1 MAKQNKVHEPPFH
14 IVKRPAIAT
23 WKAILIRTI
32 AILLSLIV
40 SSVVLIVLT
49 KKSPFE
55 AMQLVYEASF
65 GKYKPELG
73 TGFFTQM
80 FTGRK
85 FWAMLQELCMLLV
98 IALAVTPAFK
108 MKYWN
113 LGAQGQVLFGGLC
126 SVAVMF
132 NLNQGYW
139 ATHKWLVLFL
149 MLVAAILGGIIWA
162 VIPALFKARWNT
174 NESLFTL
181 MMNYIAIQLISCMIN
196 VWNPSGSQVM
206 GVVNQNTQIGWM
218 PSMVFPE
225 SWGMSTSA
233 KNYFFN
239 ILIVLALTVIMF
251 VYLRYSKHGYELSVV
266 GESVNTANYM
276 GINVKK
282 VIVRTLVFSG
292 LLCGI
297 SGFLLVSGT
306 DHSITT
312 GLDRGYGFTAIIVA
326 WLAKFNPLMMV
337 VTSFLI
343 VFLDKGAS
351 DIAMNMGFNESV
363 GEIITG
369 IIIFF
374 IIGCEFFINY
384 RIAKTH
390 REG

>member
-1 MAKQNKVHEPPFH
+1 MAKQNRVHEPPFH
-14 IVKRPAIAT
+14 IVKRPAIAK
-23 WKAILIRTI
+23 WKSLLIRAI
-32 AILLSLIV
+32 AIVAALAV
-40 SSVVLIVLT
+40 SSLVLFVLT
-49 KKSPFE
+49 KKSPLE
-55 AMQLVYEASF
+55 AMRLVYEASF
-65 GKYKPELG
+65 GVYNKNADK
-73 TGFFTQM
+73 GFFTQIL
-80 FTGRK
+80 TGRK

-98 IALAVTPAFK
+98 IGLAVTPAFK

-132 NLNQGYW
+132 YLNNGFW
-139 ATHKWLVLFL
+139 ETHKWLVIVL
-149 MLVAAILGGIIWA
+149 MLVAAVLGGVIWA

-181 MMNYIAIQLISCMIN
+181 MMNYIAIQLVSCMIN
-196 VWNPSGSQVM
+196 VWVPTGSSVM
-206 GVVNQNTQIGWM
+206 GVVNQNTQIGWI
-218 PSMVFPE
+218 PNMVFPE
-225 SWGMSTSA
+225 SWGMSPSA

-239 ILIVLALTVIMF
+239 IVIVLILTGVMY

-266 GESVNTANYM
+266 GESVNTANYI

-282 VIVRTLVFSG
+282 VIIRTLVFSG
-292 LLCGI
+292 LLCGV

-337 VTSFLI
+337 LTSFLI

-351 DIAMNMGFNESV
+351 DIATGLRLNESV
-363 GEIITG
+363 GDIITG

-384 RIAKTH
+384 RIVKTH

>member
-1 MAKQNKVHEPPFH
+1 MAKQNKIHEPPFH

-266 GESVNTANYM
+266 GESVNTANYI

>member
-1 MAKQNKVHEPPFH
+1 MAKQNKIHEPPFH
-14 IVKRPAIAT
+14 IVKRPAIVW
-23 WKAILIRTI
+23 WKALLIRTVAII
-32 AILLSLIV
+32 AALGV
-40 SSVVLIVLT
+40 SSVVLYALT
-49 KKSPFE
+49 KKSPLE
-55 AMQLVYEASF
+55 AMRLVYEASF
-65 GKYKPELG
+65 GAYKKDLG

-132 NLNQGYW
+132 YLNSGYW
-139 ATHKWLVLFL
+139 ATHKWLVTVL
-149 MLVAAILGGIIWA
+149 MLIAAVLGGVLWA

-181 MMNYIAIQLISCMIN
+181 MMNYIAIQLVSCMIN
-196 VWNPSGSQVM
+196 VWVPSGSQVM
-206 GVVNQNTQIGWM
+206 GVVNQNSKIGWM
-218 PSMVFPE
+218 PAMAFPDA
-225 SWGMSTSA
+225 WNMSPSA

-239 ILIVLALTVIMF
+239 IVIVLLLTGVMF

-266 GESVNTANYM
+266 GESVNTANYI

-282 VIVRTLVFSG
+282 VIIRTLVFSG

-337 VTSFLI
+337 LTSFLI
-343 VFLDKGAS
+343 VFLGKGAS

-363 GEIITG
+363 GDIITG

-384 RIAKTH
+384 RIVKTH

>member
-1 MAKQNKVHEPPFH
+1 MTKPNKVHEPPFH

-23 WKAILIRTI
+23 WKAILIRAI
-32 AILLSLIV
+32 AILLSLAV
-40 SSVVLIVLT
+40 SSVVLLILT
-49 KKSPFE
+49 KKSPLE
-55 AMQLVYEASF
+55 AMRLVYEASF
-65 GKYKPELG
+65 GKYKPELE
-73 TGFFTQM
+73 TGFFTQL

-98 IALAVTPAFK
+98 IGLAVTPAFK

-113 LGAQGQVLFGGLC
+113 LGAQGQVIFGGLC

-132 NLNQGYW
+132 YLNQGFW
-139 ATHKWLVLFL
+139 AENKWLVLLL
-149 MLVAAILGGIIWA
+149 MLVAAVVGGIIWA

-181 MMNYIAIQLISCMIN
+181 MMNYIAIQLVSCMIN

-239 ILIVLALTVIMF
+239 IIIVLVLTVIMF

-266 GESVNTANYM
+266 GESVNTANYI

-292 LLCGI
+292 LLCGV
-297 SGFLLVSGT
+297 SGFLLVAGT

-337 VTSFLI
+337 ITSFLI

-363 GEIITG
+363 GDIITG

>member
-23 WKAILIRTI
+23 WKAILIRAI
-32 AILLSLIV
+32 AILLSLAV
-40 SSVVLIVLT
+40 SSVVLLILT
-49 KKSPFE
+49 KKSPLE
-55 AMQLVYEASF
+55 AMKLVYEASF
-65 GKYKPELG
+65 GKYKPELE
-73 TGFFTQM
+73 TGFFTQL

-98 IALAVTPAFK
+98 IGLAVTPAFK

-113 LGAQGQVLFGGLC
+113 LGAQGQVIFGGLC

-132 NLNQGYW
+132 YLNQGYW
-139 ATHKWLVLFL
+139 AENKWLVLLL
-149 MLVAAILGGIIWA
+149 MLVAAVVGGIIWA
-162 VIPALFKARWNT
+162 VIPAIFKARWNT

-181 MMNYIAIQLISCMIN
+181 MMNYIAIQLVSCMIN

-239 ILIVLALTVIMF
+239 IVIVLVLTVIMF

-266 GESVNTANYM
+266 GESVNTANYI

-282 VIVRTLVFSG
+282 VIIRTLVFSG
-292 LLCGI
+292 LLCGV
-297 SGFLLVSGT
+297 SGFLLVAGT

-337 VTSFLI
+337 ITSFLI

-363 GEIITG
+363 GDIITG

>member
-149 MLVAAILGGIIWA
+149 MLIAAILGGIIWA

-218 PSMVFPE
+218 PSMIFPE

-266 GESVNTANYM
+266 GESVNTANYI

>member
-1 MAKQNKVHEPPFH
+1 MIH
-14 IVKRPAIAT
+14 IVKRPTIAP
-23 WKAILIRTI
+23 WKALLIRAA
-32 AILLSLIV
+32 AIVAALAV
-40 SSVVLIVLT
+40 SSLVLWILT
-49 KKSPFE
+49 KKNPLE
-55 AMQLVYEASF
+55 AMRLVYEASF
-65 GKYKPELG
+65 GAYRKDADS
-73 TGFFTQM
+73 GFFAQM
-80 FTGRK
+80 LTGRK

-132 NLNQGYW
+132 YLNKGYW
-139 ATHKWLVLFL
+139 AAHKWLVLLL
-149 MLVAAILGGIIWA
+149 MLAAAVVGGIIWA

-181 MMNYIAIQLISCMIN
+181 MMNYIAIQLVSCMIN
-196 VWNPSGSQVM
+196 VWVPTGSSVM
-206 GVVNQNTQIGWM
+206 GVVNQNTQIGWI
-218 PSMVFPE
+218 PSMEFPE
-225 SWGMSTSA
+225 SWGMSPSA
-233 KNYFFN
+233 KNYFYN
-239 ILIVLALTVIMF
+239 VVIVLIFTGIMY

-266 GESVNTANYM
+266 GESVNTANYI

-282 VIVRTLVFSG
+282 VIIRTLVFSG
-292 LLCGI
+292 LLCGVA
-297 SGFLLVSGT
+297 GFLLVSGT

-337 VTSFLI
+337 LTSFLI
-343 VFLDKGAS
+343 VFLDRGAS

>member
-14 IVKRPAIAT
+14 IVKRPAIAM
-23 WKAILIRTI
+23 WKGILIRVI
-32 AILLSLIV
+32 AIAAALVV
-40 SSVVLIVLT
+40 SSLVLFVLT
-49 KKSPFE
+49 KKSPLE
-55 AMQLVYEASF
+55 AMKLVYEASF
-65 GKYKPELG
+65 GKYNPDLER
-73 TGFFTQM
+73 GFLAQVL
-80 FTGRK
+80 TGRK
-85 FWAMLQELCMLLV
+85 FWFMLQELCLLLV
-98 IALAVTPAFK
+98 IGLAVTPAFK

-132 NLNQGYW
+132 YLNKGYW
-139 ATHKWLVLFL
+139 ENHKWLVLVL
-149 MLVAAILGGIIWA
+149 MLVAAVLGGVIWA

-181 MMNYIAIQLISCMIN
+181 MMNYIAIQLVSCMIN

-206 GVVNQNTQIGWM
+206 GVVNDKTEIGWI
-218 PSMVFPE
+218 PRMVFPE
-225 SWGMSTSA
+225 SWNMASSA

-239 ILIVLALTVIMF
+239 IVIVLILTVVMF

-266 GESVNTANYM
+266 GESVNTANYI

-282 VIVRTLVFSG
+282 VIIRTLVFSG
-292 LLCGI
+292 LLCGV

-326 WLAKFNPLMMV
+326 WMAKFNPLMMV
-337 VTSFLI
+337 LTSFLI
-343 VFLDKGAS
+343 VFLDKGVS

-384 RIAKTH
+384 RIVKTH

>member
-1 MAKQNKVHEPPFH
+1 MAKQNKIHEPPFH
-14 IVKRPAIAT
+14 IVKRPAIAG
-23 WKAILIRTI
+23 WKSLLIRAI
-32 AILLSLIV
+32 AIIAALGV
-40 SSVVLIVLT
+40 SSVVLLILT
-49 KKSPFE
+49 KKSPLE
-55 AMQLVYEASF
+55 AMKLVYEASF
-65 GKYKPELG
+65 GVYNKTLDK
-73 TGFFTQM
+73 GFFAQI

-132 NLNQGYW
+132 YLNSGFW
-139 ATHKWLVLFL
+139 ATHKWLVFVL
-149 MLVAAILGGIIWA
+149 MLIAAILGGVIWA

-181 MMNYIAIQLISCMIN
+181 MMNYIAIQLVSCMIN
-196 VWNPSGSQVM
+196 VWVPTGSSVM

-218 PSMVFPE
+218 PAMPFPDA
-225 SWGMSTSA
+225 WGLSPSA

-239 ILIVLALTVIMF
+239 ILTVLVLTVVMF
-251 VYLRYSKHGYELSVV
+251 VYLRYSKHGYEISVV
-266 GESVNTANYM
+266 GESVNTANYI

-282 VIVRTLVFSG
+282 VIIRTLVFSG
-292 LLCGI
+292 LLCGV

-326 WLAKFNPLMMV
+326 WLAKFNPLMMIL
-337 VTSFLI
+337 TSFLI

-384 RIAKTH
+384 RIVKTH

>member
-1 MAKQNKVHEPPFH
+1 MNAPKKIHEPPFH
-14 IVKRPAIAT
+14 IVKRPAIAP
-23 WKAILIRTI
+23 WKALLIRAI
-32 AILLSLIV
+32 AIAAALAV
-40 SSVVLIVLT
+40 SSLVLFVLT

-55 AMQLVYEASF
+55 AMRLVYEASF
-65 GKYKPELG
+65 GVFNKNSDR
-73 TGFFTQM
+73 GFFAQV
-80 FTGRK
+80 FTGRR

-132 NLNQGYW
+132 YLSSGYW
-139 ATHKWLVLFL
+139 ETHKALVLLL
-149 MLVAAILGGIIWA
+149 MIAAAVAGGIVWA

-181 MMNYIAIQLISCMIN
+181 MMNYIAIQLVSCMIN
-196 VWNPSGSQVM
+196 VWVPTGSSVM
-206 GVVNQNTQIGWM
+206 GVVNQNTQIGWLPNM
-218 PSMVFPE
+218 TFPE
-225 SWGMSTSA
+225 AWGMSPSA

-239 ILIVLALTVIMF
+239 IVIVLVLTAVMF

-266 GESVNTANYM
+266 GESVNTANYI

-282 VIVRTLVFSG
+282 VIIRTLVFSG
-292 LLCGI
+292 LLCGVA
-297 SGFLLVSGT
+297 GFLLVSGT

-326 WLAKFNPLMMV
+326 WLAKFNPLTMIL
-337 VTSFLI
+337 TSFLI
-343 VFLDKGAS
+343 IFLDRGAS

-363 GEIITG
+363 GDIITG

-384 RIAKTH
+384 RIVKTH

>member
-23 WKAILIRTI
+23 WKSLLIR
-32 AILLSLIV
+32 AAAIV
-40 SSVVLIVLT
+40 SALAVSSLVLYVLT
-49 KKSPFE
+49 KKSPLE
-55 AMQLVYEASF
+55 AMRLVYEASF
-65 GKYKPELG
+65 GVYNKSLDK
-73 TGFFTQM
+73 GFFAQILS
-80 FTGRK
+80 GRK
-85 FWAMLQELCMLLV
+85 FWAMLQDLSMLLV

-132 NLNQGYW
+132 YLNSAYW
-139 ATHKWLVLFL
+139 ESHKWLVVVL
-149 MLVAAILGGIIWA
+149 MLAAAVAGGIVWA
-162 VIPALFKARWNT
+162 VIPAIFKARWNT

-181 MMNYIAIQLISCMIN
+181 MMNYIAIQLVSCMIN
-196 VWNPSGSQVM
+196 VWVPTGSSVM
-206 GVVNQNTQIGWM
+206 GVVNQNSHVGWM
-218 PSMVFPE
+218 PTMAFPE
-225 SWGMSTSA
+225 SWGMSPSA

-239 ILIVLALTVIMF
+239 IVIVLFLTVVMF

-266 GESVNTANYM
+266 GESVNTANYI

-282 VIVRTLVFSG
+282 VIIRTLVFSG
-292 LLCGI
+292 LLCGV

-337 VTSFLI
+337 ITSFLI

>member
-1 MAKQNKVHEPPFH
+1 
-14 IVKRPAIAT
+14 
-23 WKAILIRTI
+23 
-32 AILLSLIV
+32 
-40 SSVVLIVLT
+40 
-49 KKSPFE
+49 
-55 AMQLVYEASF
+55 MQLVYEASF

-139 ATHKWLVLFL
+139 ATHKWLVLLL
-149 MLVAAILGGIIWA
+149 MLIAAILGGIIWA

-218 PSMVFPE
+218 PSMIFPE

-266 GESVNTANYM
+266 GESVNTANYI